1 MTTKHREQ
9 NNPATP
15 YIYKHWVVW
24 TFGLNHFRCSIA
36 RRPAKSL
43 KLILL
48 IIKRAKPEVND
59 LDLSIGIYKD
69 IFWFEISMGNFI
81 LMKVLNS
88 LYYLLEIGAG
98 LILGEPKWKRAYFF
112 YFIIWRKS
120 YPFGRNYVTKS
131 RLFSV

>member
-1 MTTKHREQ
+1 MPTKHCEQ

-24 TFGLNHFRCSIA
+24 IFGLDHLRRSIA

-48 IIKRAKPEVND
+48 IIKRTKSEIND
-59 LDLSIGIYKD
+59 LYLSIRIYED
-69 IFWFEISMGNFI
+69 IFWFEISMGNLI

-88 LYYLLEIGAG
+88 LYNLLEIGTS
-98 LILGEPKWKRAYFF
+98 LILGKPK
-112 YFIIWRKS
+112 
-120 YPFGRNYVTKS
+120 
-131 RLFSV
+131 